1 MRVRT
6 ADDFHERHLWLH
18 VRLDLDQVEHV
29 LSEDLV
35 AQLEDQLRHG
45 AEP

>member
-1 MRVRT
+1 V
-6 ADDFHERHLWLH
+6 
-18 VRLDLDQVEHV
+18 DQVEHV